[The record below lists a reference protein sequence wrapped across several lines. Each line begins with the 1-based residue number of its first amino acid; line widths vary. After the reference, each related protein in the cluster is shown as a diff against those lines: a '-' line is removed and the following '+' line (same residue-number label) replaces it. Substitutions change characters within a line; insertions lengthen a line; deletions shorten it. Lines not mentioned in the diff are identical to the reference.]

1 MLLRFAQPPVARS
14 ANRGRVVPFG
24 NKYGGRRRSS
34 LLGMHEEDLL
44 RSHSVRSNKKGN
56 NRLTFASLR
65 SACPL
70 LDRRIGAA
78 FSLRSKYGG
87 RRRSSLLGMHE
98 IQNMRFRSAQSSGT

>member
-1 MLLRFAQPPVARS
+1 MKGINVVFGFASDRPLLDRRIGAAFSLRS
-14 ANRGRVVPFG
+14 
-24 NKYGGRRRSS
+24 KYGGRRRSS

-98 IQNMRFRSAQSSGT
+98 I